1 MERQSEELLKIRS
14 VRATVSAGFRL
25 YMSNFR
31 NILKLTWAPALLCAV
46 VSALYN
52 HTVVTSLPNLF
63 AAQNMAVKGG
73 LSQSMAIW
81 LANSGLSLLDLI
93 VSLLFM
99 SYAFSMLSHHRQEGT
114 FPSLKSWLTYPDG
127 RMLMRTVA
135 SAIVWIVVLS
145 VAGGLTMALVAWGII
160 KGSITTLG
168 LGVLLLLVMLA
179 LVLPMVYPNMRYV
192 TTRDTRLF
200 SILGSGYIQGLRRWG
215 YLFAVL
221 LVTLIF
227 TFLALV
233 ITTLPSIVLMTA
245 NMKAQTG
252 TLMGDPLGMPGYMTW
267 MSLIVFLLAGFI
279 QCYVVLLL
287 HFPAYYMAGSIEKQE
302 QEKHEK
308 TTNTLY

>member
-14 VRATVSAGFRL
+14 VRATVAAGFRL

-31 NILKLTWAPALLCAV
+31 SILKLTWAPALLCAI

-52 HTVVTSLPNLF
+52 HTVVTNLPNLI
-63 AAQNMAVKGG
+63 AAQSMAGKGG
-73 LSQSMAIW
+73 LSQGMALW
-81 LANSGLSLLDLI
+81 LANSGLSLLNLI
-93 VSLLFM
+93 VSLLFI
-99 SYAFSMLSHHRQEGT
+99 SYGFSMLSHHRQEGAI
-114 FPSLKSWLTYPDG
+114 PYPKSWLTRPDG

-135 SAIVWIVVLS
+135 SALVWTVVFG
-145 VAGGLTMALVAWGII
+145 VAGGLTIGLIGWGII
-160 KGSITTLG
+160 KGSITTIG
-168 LGVLLLLVMLA
+168 IGVLLLLVMLA
-179 LVLPMVYPNMRYV
+179 LLLPLVYPNMRYV
-192 TTRDTRLF
+192 TTRDTLLF
-200 SILGSGYIQGLRRWG
+200 SILGSGYLQGLRRWG
-215 YLFAVL
+215 YQFAVL

-308 TTNTLY
+308 ATNTLY